1 MNTRQWAALLDDDG
15 VDDTALDDEIQSLQR
30 SFLSTGAN
38 GAAPAGAAP
47 AGAASNLAAS
57 PSTPV
62 RNQSRSLDVSENP
75 PASAGEGEGSE
86 ADDVDADN
94 ADEAEAV
101 DLADLPE
108 DPLVDACTREPLRD
122 LSELAVW
129 TVSTAKPGN
138 GVERLLDPSPKTF
151 WQSDGPQPH
160 TISAQF
166 ACKVKVSEV
175 RLRLWFKEDESYTPA
190 IISVLVG
197 SSFHDLR
204 VVRRNKEVVRPTG
217 WLRIPLGK
225 ESVAALGDEDD
236 TSSIPSQDDDMET
249 MSAGDLAERDQRRI
263 VRADHRRRSAQV
275 KRGLK
280 EVAPPMTTSA
290 SRGGEMEVVAA
301 AERYRRERR
310 DVRFV
315 RAHMVQVVIHTNHQ
329 NGRDSHVR
337 QVKVL
342 GPTRQV
348 GQRDSVEFSSTA
360 FQMFAT
366 IR

>member
-15 VDDTALDDEIQSLQR
+15 VDDTALDDEIQSLKR
-30 SFLSTGAN
+30 TFLTTATN
-38 GAAPAGAAP
+38 GAAP
-47 AGAASNLAAS
+47 AGAASNLPAS

-62 RNQSRSLDVSENP
+62 RNQSRSHDVSENP
-75 PASAGEGEGSE
+75 PSSAGVGEDSE
-86 ADDVDADN
+86 AGDVDADDM
-94 ADEAEAV
+94 DEAEAV

-108 DPLVDACTREPLRD
+108 DPLVDACTLEPLRN

-225 ESVAALGDEDD
+225 DGVAALGDEDD
-236 TSSIPSQDDDMET
+236 TSSIPSEEDDMDT
-249 MSAGDLAERDQRRI
+249 MSAGDLAERDQRRR

-275 KRGLK
+275 KRRLK
-280 EVAPPMTTSA
+280 EVAPPVRTSA
-290 SRGGEMEVVAA
+290 LRGGEMEAVAA
-301 AERYRRERR
+301 AERSRRERR
-310 DVRFV
+310 DLGFV
-315 RAHMVQVVIHTNHQ
+315 RAHMVQVVVHTNHQ